1 MYDCSINRNCVGEFR
16 MANQQRNMDDVSQY
30 KNVRF
35 AIYFAPERESDL
47 YLLGKEWLGR
57 GLRSN
62 SQLELPKIQELS
74 DAQILDVIRPA
85 ARYGFHG
92 TLKPPFELISTDQ
105 QDDLINDLETFVST
119 EKPFSLPPLKL
130 KQIGHFLALTPVGDT
145 SKLNHLAARIVRFF
159 DSYRRP
165 ETEEKMNQ
173 RRKAGLTSL
182 QEFYLTTWGYP
193 YVMDEFKFHLTLTG
207 PIKDK
212 YIYRLIFKE
221 LSKRVSQLSLDKIT
235 INNICLFIQD
245 GENQQFNLHS
255 RYIFKKC

>member
-1 MYDCSINRNCVGEFR
+1 
-16 MANQQRNMDDVSQY
+16 MANQQRNMDNVSQY
-30 KNVRF
+30 KNDRF
-35 AIYFAPERESDL
+35 AIYYAPEKESDL
-47 YLLGKEWLGR
+47 YQLGKEWLAR

-62 SQLELPKIQELS
+62 LQLELPKIQGLS
-74 DAQILDVIRPA
+74 VAQILDVIRPA

-145 SKLNHLAARIVRFF
+145 SNLNHLATRIVRFF

-165 ETEEKMNQ
+165 ETEAKMNQ
-173 RRKAGLTSL
+173 RRRSGLTSL
-182 QEFYLTTWGYP
+182 QELYLTTWGYP

-207 PIKDK
+207 PLKDK
-212 YIYRLIFKE
+212 YSQRIILKE
-221 LSKRVSQLSLDKIT
+221 LSKRVSQLSLEEIR

-245 GENQQFNLHS
+245 GKNEPFNLHS
-255 RYIFKKC
+255 RYNFKES